1 MNEILDEIKAVK
13 TKINQLEY
21 QRRKEF
27 SGVIAHE
34 YMTLSEL
41 YYSLKKN
48 LIYGEYND
56 KFAKISDNLKVYI
69 CKIYELPDGT
79 FLQTS
84 DSHDGPIIFNYNG
97 EEFVKNSL
105 ECMCCHDIFLL
116 DFIKANRWY

>member
-1 MNEILDEIKAVK
+1 MNELLDEIKDVK

-34 YMTLSEL
+34 YMTISEL

-69 CKIYELPDGT
+69 CKIYKLSDGRV
-79 FLQTS
+79 LQLA
-84 DSHDGPIIFNYNG
+84 DSYDGPIIFNYNG
-97 EEFVKNSL
+97 VEFVKNSL
-105 ECMCCHDIFLL
+105 ECLGSDY
-116 DFIKANRWY
+116 FIKDMMKINGWI